1 MDHLLAHVS
10 PLAPRPQGAARSA
23 VPVVIGIALLSEFI
37 CLRMGT
43 DSGSLEL
50 SGVDGHGGCS
60 GYDIYNYIRRGS
72 GA

>member
-1 MDHLLAHVS
+1 MN
-10 PLAPRPQGAARSA
+10 
-23 VPVVIGIALLSEFI
+23 GIALLSEFI

-43 DSGSLEL
+43 DRGSLEL

-60 GYDIYNYIRRGS
+60 VYDLYNYIRRGS